1 MVSWF
6 DIIEPRQAVAS
17 VPRKVNSEREVAFA
31 AWRDMVDEPEKY
43 GSDLENEWLALDAEL
58 RAGPGHWRLEAHWL
72 SKEAELEEALANA
85 QLTWRDIFTR
95 VARLAA
101 QKGER
106 EWFRR
111 DVHRILKANR
121 KAARKQVKVANKA
134 ATKIQAAI
142 RGHLARSNANF
153 RDCCMCLAHTVCPL
167 LTDVGMMC
175 RACAEQGPHEDT
187 TGPVADPWNW
197 FRADYVDLAACPD
210 DCESDYGSDSESD
223 ADYIPEPRGE
233 RNRLHEFGHNRLFKC
248 DWEQGNTGT
257 CLWCGATFK
266 RPYSG
271 MFEGPNEFG
280 YCSDEC
286 DRNRCCWLRMKWAGK
301 KGPLDH
307 EWLAGLKEGVVRDS
321 KRACPSCNVCDD
333 APATEKISGV
343 LYCDNCLDDQESC
356 RECQSLF
363 LKGTGPG
370 LGFCSRECQRY

>member
-6 DIIEPRQAVAS
+6 DIIEPRRAVAS

-58 RAGPGHWRLEAHWL
+58 RAGSGHWRLEAHWL
-72 SKEAELEEALANA
+72 SKEAELEEALATA

-167 LTDVGMMC
+167 QTDVGMMC

-197 FRADYVDLAACPD
+197 FRADYVDLAP
-210 DCESDYGSDSESD
+210 EPTDYDSDSEPD

-233 RNRLHEFGHNRLFKC
+233 RNRLHEFGYNRLFKC
-248 DWEQGNTGT
+248 DEEGT
-257 CLWCGATFK
+257 CQWCGATFK
-266 RPYSG
+266 RKYSG
-271 MFEGPNEFG
+271 LFEGVNEFG

-286 DRNRCCWLRMKWAGK
+286 DRNRRCWLRMKWAGK

-307 EWLAGLKEGVVRDS
+307 EWLAGLAEGVVRDS
-321 KRACPSCNVCDD
+321 KRVCEACNVCND

-343 LYCDNCLDDQESC
+343 LYCDSCLDDQDSC
-356 RECQSLF
+356 RECQGLF

-370 LGFCSRECQRY
+370 LGFCSRECQHY

>member
-1 MVSWF
+1 
-6 DIIEPRQAVAS
+6 

-58 RAGPGHWRLEAHWL
+58 RAGSGHWRLEAHWL

-153 RDCCMCLAHTVCPL
+153 RDCCMCLAHRVCPL
-167 LTDVGMMC
+167 QTDVGMMC
-175 RACAEQGPHEDT
+175 RDCAEQGPHEDT

-197 FRADYVDLAACPD
+197 FRADYTDT
-210 DCESDYGSDSESD
+210 
-223 ADYIPEPRGE
+223 R
-233 RNRLHEFGHNRLFKC
+233 
-248 DWEQGNTGT
+248 
-257 CLWCGATFK
+257 K
-266 RPYSG
+266 RP
-271 MFEGPNEFG
+271 
-280 YCSDEC
+280 C
-286 DRNRCCWLRMKWAGK
+286 
-301 KGPLDH
+301 
-307 EWLAGLKEGVVRDS
+307 LA
-321 KRACPSCNVCDD
+321 CNVCDA

-343 LYCDNCLDDQESC
+343 LYCDTCLDDQESC
-356 RECQSLF
+356 RECGSLF